1 MLVIY
6 ESDYKNLSAVFSGH
20 DTSVDIVKKHVP
32 AFVNHKGIMLDD
44 DKQVIQHMEKYRIV
58 EEVIGKSRCELK
70 PLAELKLSKSQ
81 IISNGSDESV
91 LNITLSELQPE
102 DNISEIDVFFNGTA
116 SSQPVAG
123 NLLELPIS
131 SITPGTIEIKVNSK
145 LFRFNPVSLEVV

>member
-6 ESDYKNLSAVFSGH
+6 EPDYKNLSAVYSGYN
-20 DTSVDIVKKHVP
+20 TSMDIVKKHVP
-32 AFVNHKGIMLDD
+32 VFVNHKGIMLDD

-91 LNITLSELQPE
+91 LTITLSELQPE
-102 DNISEIDVFFNGTA
+102 DNISGIDVFFNGTA
-116 SSQPVAG
+116 SNQPVSD
-123 NLLELPIS
+123 NLLKLPIS
-131 SITPGTIEIKVNSK
+131 SVTPGTIEIKVNSK
-145 LFRFNPVSLEVV
+145 LFRANSVILEVV